1 MSAAAASLRSQI
13 QAALPRFELPLT
25 LLPQPQTEV
34 LSTGI
39 PEIDRLTQGG
49 VPRGQMTEIAG
60 EASSGRTTLLY
71 SLFANATRK
80 GEYCALIDSHDSFDP
95 ASAAQAGMDLSHL
108 LWIRCGGNAEHALQA
123 ADRIVQAGGF
133 GLVVF
138 DLAEAASSPRDASR
152 SPPGSACGMPSK
164 KRLPPWSSSR
174 ASSMPV
180 PAPKC
185 SLRCAARA
193 SPGPARLL
201 RSISFEAEARKH
213 QIARHT
219 AFEARRFGSLGRAD
233 ESVRLPVCSRQPSAA
248 GGVRPRLLAAS
259 GGNSHRTRC
268 FSI

>member
-1 MSAAAASLRSQI
+1 MSAVALLRSQV
-13 QAALPRFELPLT
+13 QAALPRLDLPLT
-25 LLPQPQTEV
+25 LVPRSAPEL

-39 PEIDRLTQGG
+39 APVDALLQGG
-49 VPRGQMTEIAG
+49 IPRGNMTEIAG
-60 EASSGRTTLLY
+60 DASSGRTTLLY

-138 DLAEAASSPRDASR
+138 DLAEAGQLTARRISLASWFRLRHAVEKTPAALVVLARQFNAR
-152 SPPGSACGMPSK
+152 SCSK
-164 KRLPPWSSSR
+164 VQLEMRRTGVTWS
-174 ASSMPV
+174 
-180 PAPKC
+180 
-185 SLRCAARA
+185 
-193 SPGPARLL
+193 GRLL

-219 AFEARRFGSLGRAD
+219 AFEARRFGSLG
-233 ESVRLPVCSRQPSAA
+233 
-248 GGVRPRLLAAS
+248 
-259 GGNSHRTRC
+259 
-268 FSI
+268 